1 MADDPKKDPR
11 LVHGLIPMLVA
22 QRVKGERE
30 RRMKLA
36 ASKAAREAASPA
48 DGLQQKK
55 KKRGW
60 FG

>member
-1 MADDPKKDPR
+1 MADDPRKDRR
-11 LVHGLIPMLVA
+11 LTHGLIPILVA

-36 ASKAAREAASPA
+36 AAKAAREGTPPA
-48 DGLQQKK
+48 DPPQQK